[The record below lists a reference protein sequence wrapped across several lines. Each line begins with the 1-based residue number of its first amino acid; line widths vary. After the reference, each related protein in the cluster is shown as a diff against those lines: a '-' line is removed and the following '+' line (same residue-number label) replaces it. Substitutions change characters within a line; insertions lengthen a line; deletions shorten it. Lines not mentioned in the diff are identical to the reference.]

1 MIAAAADR
9 GPRNLTGSVSMSS
22 LESSVAGQAA
32 VAVARKAIF
41 DERRHLWGYELFC
54 VGNTDESPTGIP
66 IASDVPVSVAASA
79 GVGLQQ
85 LIARQLRVMVAL
97 SEKNVLDDR
106 VYALPPACTTV
117 LVNESTF
124 AREGV
129 AARLEQLKGDGFAVA
144 VPDFTA
150 NPDCGQLYRQADV
163 IGVTLTGRTPTELA
177 ALLAEIARCEAL
189 PMARDVPDSA
199 SVVACR
205 ELGFRLFQGA
215 FSKEPEI
222 VRLRR
227 VSSGQI
233 ARFNLLKLIG
243 TDDPDLGDIAAQI
256 QGDATV
262 SFRLLTYLNSA
273 SFNLA
278 NRVNSISQAI
288 GLLGWRRVRT
298 WLRVVLL
305 SDISQTAAQADL
317 LRLASQRARFLEVI
331 AARYPFWGFDPESMH
346 LLGLFSLLDA
356 MMGMPMQEVVGFLPL
371 DSSLKGAL
379 CGEQDNEYLP
389 LLQLVRDL
397 EDARWAEVDAAAR
410 RLNLDPVGVRE
421 AFLDAATVA
430 GDLDVMAGAG

>member
-1 MIAAAADR
+1 
-9 GPRNLTGSVSMSS
+9 MSS
-22 LESSVAGQAA
+22 HESSGTGQAA

-41 DERRHLWGYELFC
+41 DQQRHLWGYELFC

-66 IASDVPVSVAASA
+66 VAGDVPVAVAA
-79 GVGLQQ
+79 GTGIGLQQ
-85 LIARQLRVMVAL
+85 LVARQLRVMVAL
-97 SEKNVLDDR
+97 SEKSVLDDR

-124 AREGV
+124 SGNGV
-129 AARLEQLKGDGFAVA
+129 AARLELLKADGFSVA
-144 VPDFTA
+144 VPGFTA
-150 NPDCGQLYRQADV
+150 NPECARLYRQADI
-163 IGVTLTGRTPTELA
+163 IGVTVRGRTPAELG
-177 ALLAEIARCEAL
+177 ALLAEIGHFGAL
-189 PMARDVPDSA
+189 PMAIDVPDSEG
-199 SVVACR
+199 VVACR

-243 TDDPDLGDIAAQI
+243 SDDPDLGDIATQI
-256 QGDATV
+256 QSDATV

-273 SFNLA
+273 SFSLA

-288 GLLGWRRVRT
+288 SLLGWRRVRT

-331 AARYPFWGFDPESMH
+331 ATRYAFWGFEPESMH

-371 DSSLKGAL
+371 DSGLKAAL
-379 CGEQDNEYLP
+379 CGEPDNEYLP
-389 LLQLVRDL
+389 LLHLAQDL
-397 EDARWAEVDAAAR
+397 EEGRWAEVDAAAR
-410 RLNLDPVGVRE
+410 RLNLDAVGVRG

-430 GDLDVMAGAG
+430 GDLDVMSGAG

>member
-1 MIAAAADR
+1 
-9 GPRNLTGSVSMSS
+9 MSAH
-22 LESSVAGQAA
+22 ESSGTGQAA

-41 DERRHLWGYELFC
+41 DQQRHLWGYELFC

-66 IASDVPVSVAASA
+66 VAEDVPVSVAAST

-97 SEKNVLDDR
+97 SEKSVLDDR

-117 LVNESTF
+117 LINEGTF
-124 AREGV
+124 SRSGV

-150 NPDCGQLYRQADV
+150 HRDCGPLYRQADI
-163 IGVTLTGRTPTELA
+163 IGVTVAGRTPAELGT
-177 ALLAEIARCEAL
+177 LLAEIGRFGAL
-189 PMARDVPDSA
+189 PMASHVPDSEC
-199 SVVACR
+199 VVACR
-205 ELGFRLFQGA
+205 DLGFRLFQGP

-243 TDDPDLGDIAAQI
+243 SDDPDLGAIATEI

-273 SFNLA
+273 SFGLA
-278 NRVNSISQAI
+278 NRVNSISQAVS
-288 GLLGWRRVRT
+288 LLGWRRVRT

-305 SDISQTAAQADL
+305 SDIGQTAAMSEL

-331 AARYPFWGFDPESMH
+331 ATRYAFWGFDPESMH

-356 MMGMPMQEVVGFLPL
+356 MMGIPMREVVGFLPL
-371 DSSLKGAL
+371 DSSLKAAL
-379 CGEQDNEYLP
+379 CDEPNSEYVP
-389 LLQLVRDL
+389 LLQLVKDL

-410 RLNLDPVGVRE
+410 RLNLDAVGVRE

>member
-1 MIAAAADR
+1 MSA
-9 GPRNLTGSVSMSS
+9 NESTGT
-22 LESSVAGQAA
+22 GQAA

-41 DERRHLWGYELFC
+41 DPQRHLWGYELFC
-54 VGNTDESPTGIP
+54 VGNTAESPTGIP
-66 IASDVPVSVAASA
+66 LAGDVPVSVAASTGA
-79 GVGLQQ
+79 GLQQ
-85 LIARQLRVMVAL
+85 LVARQLRVMVAL
-97 SEKNVLDDR
+97 SEKHVLDDR

-117 LVNESTF
+117 AVGEATF
-124 AREGV
+124 ARDGV
-129 AARLEQLKGDGFAVA
+129 AARLRQLKDDGFAVA
-144 VPDFTA
+144 VPAFTA
-150 NPDCGQLYRQADV
+150 RADCGDLYAQADI
-163 IGVTLTGRTPTELA
+163 IGVDVAGRTPAELST
-177 ALLAEIARCEAL
+177 LLADIARHGAL
-189 PMARDVPDSA
+189 PLAREVPDA
-199 SVVACR
+199 GSVVACR

-243 TDDPDLGDIAAQI
+243 ADDPDVGDIAAQI
-256 QGDATV
+256 QGDATI

-273 SFNLA
+273 SFNLP

-288 GLLGWRRVRT
+288 GLLGWSRVRT

-331 AARYPFWGFDPESMH
+331 ATRYAFWGFDPESLH

-356 MMGMPMQEVVGFLPL
+356 MMGMPMTEVVGFLPL
-371 DSSLKGAL
+371 DGGLKAAL
-379 CGEQDNEYLP
+379 CGEPDSEYLP
-389 LLQLVRDL
+389 LLGLVRDL
-397 EDARWAEVDAAAR
+397 EDARWADVDAAAR

-430 GDLDVMAGAG
+430 GDLDVMAGKA

>member
-1 MIAAAADR
+1 
-9 GPRNLTGSVSMSS
+9 MSTHERS
-22 LESSVAGQAA
+22 GIGQAA

-41 DERRHLWGYELFC
+41 DQQRHLWGYELFC

-66 IASDVPVSVAASA
+66 VAGDVPVSVAASTGA
-79 GVGLQQ
+79 GLQQ
-85 LIARQLRVMVAL
+85 LIARQLRVMIAL

-117 LVNESTF
+117 LISESTF
-124 AREGV
+124 SSDGV
-129 AARLEQLKGDGFAVA
+129 AARLEQLKDDGFAVA
-144 VPDFTA
+144 VPGFTA
-150 NPDCGQLYRQADV
+150 NPECGLLYRQADI
-163 IGVTLTGRTPTELA
+163 IGVTVMGRTSAELG
-177 ALLAEIARCEAL
+177 ALLAEIDRHQAL
-189 PMARDVPDSA
+189 PMACDVPDSG

-233 ARFNLLKLIG
+233 ARFNLLKLIAA
-243 TDDPDLGDIAAQI
+243 DDPDLGAIAAQI

-331 AARYPFWGFDPESMH
+331 TTRYAYWGFDPESMH

-356 MMGMPMQEVVGFLPL
+356 MMGMPMPEVVGYLPL
-371 DSSLKGAL
+371 DSNLKAAL
-379 CGEQDNEYLP
+379 CGEPDSEYLP

-410 RLNLDPVGVRE
+410 RLNLDTVGVRE

>member
-1 MIAAAADR
+1 
-9 GPRNLTGSVSMSS
+9 MSS
-22 LESSVAGQAA
+22 HETSATGQAA

-41 DERRHLWGYELFC
+41 DHQRHLWGYELFC

-66 IASDVPVSVAASA
+66 LAGDVPVSVAAST

-85 LIARQLRVMVAL
+85 LIARQLRVMVEL
-97 SEKNVLDDR
+97 SEKSVLDDR

-117 LVNESTF
+117 LISEETYAS
-124 AREGV
+124 EGV
-129 AARLEQLKGDGFAVA
+129 AERLEQLKGDGFAVA
-144 VPDFTA
+144 VPGYTA
-150 NPDCGQLYRQADV
+150 NPDCEPLYRQADI
-163 IGVTLTGRTPTELA
+163 IGVTVTGRTAAELTGLLAGIAGYGALPLA
-177 ALLAEIARCEAL
+177 A
-189 PMARDVPDSA
+189 DVPDSG

-243 TDDPDLGDIAAQI
+243 ASDPDFGVIAAEI

-278 NRVNSISQAI
+278 NRVSSISQAI
-288 GLLGWRRVRT
+288 SLLGWRRVRT

-305 SDISQTAAQADL
+305 SDINQTPAQADL

-331 AARYPFWGFDPESMH
+331 ATRYAFWGFEPESLH

-356 MMGMPMQEVVGFLPL
+356 MMGMPMSEVVGFLPL
-371 DSSLKGAL
+371 DSSLKAAL
-379 CGEQDNEYLP
+379 CGEPDSEYLP
-389 LLQLVRDL
+389 LLDLVRDL
-397 EDARWAEVDAAAR
+397 EDARWAEVDATAQ
-410 RLNLDPVGVRE
+410 RLNLDPVGVRA

-430 GDLDVMAGAG
+430 GDLDVMAGTA

>member
-1 MIAAAADR
+1 
-9 GPRNLTGSVSMSS
+9 MSS
-22 LESSVAGQAA
+22 HERSATGQAA

-41 DERRHLWGYELFC
+41 DQQRHLWGYELFC

-66 IASDVPVSVAASA
+66 VAADVPVSVAASTGA
-79 GVGLQQ
+79 GLQQ
-85 LIARQLRVMVAL
+85 LVARRLRVMIAL

-117 LVNESTF
+117 LIGESTF
-124 AREGV
+124 ARDGV

-144 VPDFTA
+144 VPGFTA
-150 NPDCGQLYRQADV
+150 RPECGLLYRQADI
-163 IGVTLTGRTPTELA
+163 IGVTVTGRTPAELA
-177 ALLAEIARCEAL
+177 ELLAEIGRHQAL
-189 PMARDVPDSA
+189 PMACDVPDA
-199 SVVACR
+199 GSVVACR

-243 TDDPDLGDIAAQI
+243 ADDPDLGDIATQI

-305 SDISQTAAQADL
+305 SDINQTAAQADL

-331 AARYPFWGFDPESMH
+331 ATRYAYWGFDPESMH

-356 MMGMPMQEVVGFLPL
+356 MMGMPMPEVVGYLPL
-371 DSSLKGAL
+371 DSSLKAAL
-379 CGEQDNEYLP
+379 CGEPDSEYLP

-410 RLNLDPVGVRE
+410 RLNLDTVGVRE

-430 GDLDVMAGAG
+430 GDLDAMVGAG

>member
-1 MIAAAADR
+1 
-9 GPRNLTGSVSMSS
+9 MSS
-22 LESSVAGQAA
+22 HESSGTGQAA

-41 DERRHLWGYELFC
+41 DQQRHLWGYELFC

-66 IASDVPVSVAASA
+66 LADDVPVSVAASTGA
-79 GVGLQQ
+79 GLQQ

-97 SEKNVLDDR
+97 SEKSVLDDR
-106 VYALPPACTTV
+106 VYALPPSCTTV
-117 LVNESTF
+117 LISEGIF
-124 AREGV
+124 ARDGV
-129 AARLEQLKGDGFAVA
+129 AARLERLKGDGFAVA

-150 NPDCGQLYRQADV
+150 NPEYEALYRQADI
-163 IGVTLTGRTPTELA
+163 IGVTVAGRTPAELA
-177 ALLAEIARCEAL
+177 GLLAEIKRHPAM
-189 PMARDVPDSA
+189 PMAYDVPDSE

-215 FSKEPEI
+215 FSKAPEI

-243 TDDPDLGDIAAQI
+243 ADDPDFADIATQI
-256 QGDATV
+256 QSDATV

-273 SFNLA
+273 SFNLT

-288 GLLGWRRVRT
+288 SLLGWRRVRT

-331 AARYPFWGFDPESMH
+331 ASRYSFWGFDPESMH

-356 MMGMPMQEVVGFLPL
+356 MMGMPMPEVVGFLPL
-371 DSSLKGAL
+371 DSGLKAAL
-379 CGEQDNEYLP
+379 CGEQNSEYLP
-389 LLQLVRDL
+389 LLELVRDL
-397 EDARWAEVDAAAR
+397 EDGRWADVDAAAR
-410 RLNLDPVGVRE
+410 RLNLDPVVVRE

-430 GDLDVMAGAG
+430 GDLDAMAGKA

>member
-1 MIAAAADR
+1 
-9 GPRNLTGSVSMSS
+9 MSS
-22 LESSVAGQAA
+22 HESSGTGQAA

-41 DERRHLWGYELFC
+41 DQQRHLWGYELFC

-66 IASDVPVSVAASA
+66 LAGDVPVSVAASTGA
-79 GVGLQQ
+79 GLQQ

-97 SEKNVLDDR
+97 SEKSVLDDR

-117 LVNESTF
+117 LISEGIF
-124 AREGV
+124 ARDGV
-129 AARLEQLKGDGFAVA
+129 AARLERLKGDGFAVA

-150 NPDCGQLYRQADV
+150 NPEYEALYAQADI
-163 IGVTLTGRTPTELA
+163 IGVTVAGRTPAELA
-177 ALLAEIARCEAL
+177 GLLTEIRRHPAM
-189 PMARDVPDSA
+189 PMAYDVPDSE

-215 FSKEPEI
+215 FSKAPEI

-243 TDDPDLGDIAAQI
+243 AEDPDFADIATQI
-256 QGDATV
+256 QSDATV

-273 SFNLA
+273 SFNLT

-288 GLLGWRRVRT
+288 SLLGWRRVRT

-331 AARYPFWGFDPESMH
+331 ASRYSFWGFDPESMH

-356 MMGMPMQEVVGFLPL
+356 MMGMPMPEVVGFLPL
-371 DSSLKGAL
+371 DSSLKAAL
-379 CGEQDNEYLP
+379 CGEQNSEYLP
-389 LLQLVRDL
+389 LLELVRDL
-397 EDARWAEVDAAAR
+397 EDGRWADVDAAAR
-410 RLNLDPVGVRE
+410 RLNLDPVVVRE

-430 GDLDVMAGAG
+430 GDLDVMAGQA